1 LNSILDMAISTSL
14 SSAAGDETGLFNL
27 AIHAVYQSVQ
37 EADPWRSCLS
47 LMAKYFRVANATL
60 VVRTSPASAPGYLVC
75 VPGGDLAME
84 QAYRSKWCRFDPF
97 IDAPPECVMLGSNLM
112 TDAQWQD
119 SAFCRDYLRPAL
131 PAGAGHVMGVNMA
144 TQSGTTALLRLH
156 RGQHAPPFGIE
167 DKQRLAMLVPHMKQ
181 AMMLTAHLN
190 GNALQMKIYEE
201 GLERLNIGVIV
212 LDDTG
217 QLVRANPTARQLL
230 DSADGLRLAGRYL
243 AAHTVD
249 ETRALQR
256 LLAGAREHPK
266 RVTAMCLSRPSGR
279 RKLTAVVRGFP
290 LAEGA
295 DGGHARPMVAIFLRD
310 PDMAAEP
317 AHDIARQLF
326 DFTPAEAQLAIELLN
341 GLSLD
346 EAAGKLGILRN
357 TGRAHL
363 RAIFSKTGVTRQSE
377 LVRVLLNGVLALSTI
392 EK

>member
-1 LNSILDMAISTSL
+1 MAISTSL
-14 SSAAGDETGLFNL
+14 SSAAGNETRLFNL

-47 LMAKYFRVANATL
+47 LMVKYFRVANASL
-60 VVRTSPASAPGYLVC
+60 IVRPSPASDPGYVVS
-75 VPGGDLAME
+75 VPAGDQAME
-84 QAYRSKWCRFDPF
+84 QAYRSKWYKFDPF
-97 IDAPPECVMLGSNLM
+97 IDSPPECVMLGSSLM
-112 TDAQWQD
+112 TDAQWQG
-119 SAFCRDYLRPAL
+119 SAFFRDYLRPAL
-131 PAGAGHVMGVNMA
+131 PAGAGHVMGVNIM
-144 TQSGTTALLRLH
+144 TQAGTTALLRLH
-156 RGQHAPPFGIE
+156 RVQHAPPFGIE
-167 DKQRLAMLVPHMKQ
+167 DKQRLAMFVPHMKQ

-190 GNALQMKIYEE
+190 GNVLQMKIYEE

-212 LDDTG
+212 LDEAG
-217 QLVRANPTARQLL
+217 QLVRANPTARQML
-230 DSADGLRLAGRYL
+230 DGADGLRLAGRHL
-243 AAHTVD
+243 AAHTLA
-249 ETRALQR
+249 ETRNLQR

-266 RVTAMCLSRPSGR
+266 RVAAMGLSRPSGR
-279 RKLTAVVRGFP
+279 RKLTAVVRGVP
-290 LAEGA
+290 LAETA
-295 DGGHARPMVAIFLRD
+295 NACARHTVAIFLRD
-310 PDMAAEP
+310 PDVAAEP

-346 EAAGKLGILRN
+346 EAVGKLGILRN

>member
-1 LNSILDMAISTSL
+1 LNASL
-14 SSAAGDETGLFNL
+14 PSATGAGTDLFNL

-47 LMAKYFRVANATL
+47 LMAEYFQ
-60 VVRTSPASAPGYLVC
+60 SASAALMVRSCASDPGYLVC
-75 VPGGDLAME
+75 IPAGDPAME
-84 QAYRSKWCRFDPF
+84 QAYRSEWYKSGPF
-97 IDAPPECVMLGSNLM
+97 IALPPDCVMLVSN
-112 TDAQWQD
+112 
-119 SAFCRDYLRPAL
+119 
-131 PAGAGHVMGVNMA
+131 HVMGVDIA
-144 TQSGTTALLRLH
+144 AQAGTTALLRLH
-156 RGQHAPPFGIE
+156 RFQHLPPFGSE
-167 DKQRLAMLVPHMKQ
+167 DQQRLAMFVPHMKQ

-190 GNALQMKIYEE
+190 GNELQMKIYEE